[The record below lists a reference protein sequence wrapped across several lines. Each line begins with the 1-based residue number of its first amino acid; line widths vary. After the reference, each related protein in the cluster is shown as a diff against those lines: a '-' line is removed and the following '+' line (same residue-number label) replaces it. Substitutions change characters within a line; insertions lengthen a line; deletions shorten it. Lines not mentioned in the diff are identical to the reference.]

1 MTEVESGME
10 SQKILRQVSY
20 GWLFLIAILLM
31 MSLLGLLVADRM
43 YQPDRFQITDIQI
56 VGKFNRVN
64 GQEIKRSVENTL
76 SGNYFSA
83 SLQNIEDDIE
93 NLPWVFSASVRRQ
106 WPSTL
111 IVNVSEVEPIA
122 KWGDRQWLNFT
133 GDLVDREKE
142 LEIDL
147 PQLQG
152 PDSQQ
157 REVWNT
163 FKSWS
168 DLLAKNGLQLEELF
182 LDNRGLWHLKV
193 TLNVLA
199 VDDFVTNE
207 SDQQDELVSDTTEQ
221 IIDHNVTLIVD
232 SMHPDKKIHRFVQAL
247 NQTLIIDFPN
257 IESVDLRYPNG
268 FAVGWRDDTSATNLT
283 ESN

>member
-1 MTEVESGME
+1 MAEVESGIS
-10 SQKILRQVSY
+10 SQKVLRQVSY
-20 GWLFLIAILLM
+20 GWLFLVATLLFL
-31 MSLLGLLVADRM
+31 SLLGLLVADRM
-43 YQPDRFQITDIQI
+43 YQPDQFRITDIQV

-83 SLQNIEDDIE
+83 SLQNIEQDIE

-122 KWGDRQWLNFT
+122 RWGDRQWLNFT
-133 GDLVDREKE
+133 GDLVAREQE
-142 LEIDL
+142 LEVDL
-147 PQLQG
+147 PQLLG

-157 REVWNT
+157 REVWKT

-168 DLLAKNGLQLEELF
+168 GLLARNGLQLEELF
-182 LDNRGLWHLKV
+182 LDNRGLWHLQV
-193 TLNVLA
+193 SLNVLA
-199 VDDFVTNE
+199 VDDIVSNQDTEQEE
-207 SDQQDELVSDTTEQ
+207 SLLEPSEQ

-232 SMHPDKKIHRFVQAL
+232 SMHPDKKIRRFVQAL

-268 FAVGWRDDTSATNLT
+268 FAVGWRDDSSATNLT